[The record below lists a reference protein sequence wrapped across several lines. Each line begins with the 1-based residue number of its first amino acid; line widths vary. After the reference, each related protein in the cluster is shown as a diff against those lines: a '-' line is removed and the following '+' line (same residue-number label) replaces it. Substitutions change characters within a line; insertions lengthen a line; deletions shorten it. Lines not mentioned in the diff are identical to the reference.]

1 MYEPTMEI
9 LSAEEC
15 VQLLRQVP
23 VGRIGI
29 TVGALPVI
37 LPVNYSIVDNA
48 IMFRTNPGSKLAAAS
63 ASTVVAFEV
72 DSHEQD
78 GCSGW
83 SVLVQ
88 GMAREV
94 INPLEREMA
103 LAAPIRAWAFGDR
116 ADRVVRIEMQTLSGR
131 RYGGAATS

>member
-1 MYEPTMEI
+1 MYEPTTEI

-15 VQLLRQVP
+15 VTLLHQVP

-29 TVGALPVI
+29 TVDALPVI
-37 LPVNYSIVDNA
+37 LPVNYSVVDDA
-48 IMFRTNPGSKLAAAS
+48 IMFRTIPGSKLAAAS

-72 DSHEQD
+72 DSHGDD

-94 INPLEREMA
+94 TDPLEREIA
-103 LAAPIRAWAFGDR
+103 VESSDTGLGHWR
-116 ADRVVRIEMQTLSGR
+116 SC
-131 RYGGAATS
+131 

>member
-1 MYEPTMEI
+1 MYEPTTEI

-15 VQLLRQVP
+15 VTLLHQVP

-29 TVGALPVI
+29 TVDALPVI
-37 LPVNYSIVDNA
+37 LPVNYSVVDDA
-48 IMFRTNPGSKLAAAS
+48 IMFRTIPGSKLAAAS

-72 DSHEQD
+72 DSHGDD

-94 INPLEREMA
+94 TDPLEREIA
-103 LAAPIRAWAFGDR
+103 LRAPIRAWAIGDR

-131 RYGGAATS
+131 RYG